1 MSKARC
7 KKSFCDKGI
16 HSTKEW
22 RQAIVAKKKELQD
35 SGLIMTQ
42 IETHPEYTHLAQ
54 CKAEAMN
61 DQNEFMTKQQC
72 SAMFSARAPTRGPAR
87 GPARAPPPGRWDARG
102 PAPQGPARAPQP
114 EPWYT
119 RFRWAK
125 EAPTPKA
132 PTPKAPKPAKEAKAK
147 AKEAQG
153 KLPRCKP
160 GTRRHPVSKL
170 CVPSGK
176 AKVKTSVKA
185 SPKAKAK
192 TNKLP
197 RCKAGT
203 RRHPVS
209 KTCEVYPFK

>member
-22 RQAIVAKKKELQD
+22 RQAMLAKKKELQD

-61 DQNEFMTKQQC
+61 DQNEFMTKQRC
-72 SAMFSARAPTRGPAR
+72 SAMFSARA
-87 GPARAPPPGRWDARG
+87 
-102 PAPQGPARAPQP
+102 PARAPQP

-119 RFRWAK
+119 RYTPTPKPART
-125 EAPTPKA
+125 EAPKA
-132 PTPKAPKPAKEAKAK
+132 PTPKPAKEAKAKPKPAEKEK

-185 SPKAKAK
+185 SPKAKAEG
-192 TNKLP
+192 KLP
-197 RCKAGT
+197 RCKPGT
-203 RRHPVS
+203 RRHPVK
-209 KTCEVYPFK
+209 KTCEAYPFK